1 MVKERDIMH
10 EAGEYW
16 VLRTK
21 DAYHVMMPKG
31 CGSMTESA
39 YAKTDDGLSIAKAR
53 ADYLH
58 KRNDHE

>member
-1 MVKERDIMH
+1 MIKERDIVH
-10 EAGEYW
+10 EAGSYW

-21 DAYHVMMPKG
+21 DAYHVMRPKG
-31 CGSMTESA
+31 CVSVTDSA

-58 KRNDHE
+58 QRSKS